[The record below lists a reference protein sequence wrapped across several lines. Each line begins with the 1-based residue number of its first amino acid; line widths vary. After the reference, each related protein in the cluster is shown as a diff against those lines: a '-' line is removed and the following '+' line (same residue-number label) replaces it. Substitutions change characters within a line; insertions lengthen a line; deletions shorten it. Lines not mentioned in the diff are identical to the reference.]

1 MKLSHKSLTLSYKFA
16 IELQEDLQ
24 LLVDSL
30 RYKND
35 DEEQQRQALQTIA
48 TMCSENGELLSSC
61 NLNSFSGETAD
72 IYVN

>member
-1 MKLSHKSLTLSYKFA
+1 MLLYSLKT
-16 IELQEDLQ
+16 ELQEDLQ

-48 TMCSENGELLSSC
+48 TMCSGNGKL
-61 NLNSFSGETAD
+61 
-72 IYVN
+72 